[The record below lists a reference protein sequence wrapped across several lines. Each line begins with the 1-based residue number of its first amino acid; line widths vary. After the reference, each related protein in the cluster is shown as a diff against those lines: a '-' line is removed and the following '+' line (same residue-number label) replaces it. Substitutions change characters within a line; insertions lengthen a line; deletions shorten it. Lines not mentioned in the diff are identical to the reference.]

1 MLPIQT
7 AISVKIIAD
16 KNRISNGHTQQWLP
30 KIPLINL
37 PAKYSLHMAVNM
49 GICQVELVHGQIEDR
64 ILWLWTNDSEYSTN
78 SFYNLVVT
86 AGKTKWEY
94 RFIWQLKIP
103 HTVRVFAFLLL
114 QGRLLTHDVMH
125 YRGIQCDL

>member
-1 MLPIQT
+1 MASQNTPDQST
-7 AISVKIIAD
+7 
-16 KNRISNGHTQQWLP
+16 R
-30 KIPLINL
+30 
-37 PAKYSLHMAVNM
+37 KYSLHMAVNM

-64 ILWLWTNDSEYSTN
+64 ILWLRTNDSEYSAN

-114 QGRLLTHDVMH
+114 QGRLLTYDVMN
-125 YRGIQCDL
+125 YRGIQCDLQMLPGNRPTRVLSGLVWRSTI